1 MFPFMAAALALALS
15 FAAPVAAPAPPDV
28 PTTSVVLA
36 PRMASPVAER
46 RAPVIEWTI
55 TVDTIGYQDALDAC
69 LWTRMD
75 FDGVVPIVGAHNFC
89 GGDIVLDMNV
99 GEIVHL
105 VGAGVDGTYVVTG
118 DRQVYPGDDA
128 IEATAGLDSPVLLQT
143 CYWDVDQG
151 MRLVALSQLG

>member
-1 MFPFMAAALALALS
+1 MFLFAAAALALALS
-15 FAAPVAAPAPPDV
+15 FTAPTTVPAPDL
-28 PTTSVVLA
+28 PTLSVEVE
-36 PRMASPVAER
+36 PRMASAIVDHPV
-46 RAPVIEWTI
+46 PVIEWTI
-55 TVDTIGYQDALDAC
+55 TVDTVGYQDALDAC

-89 GGDIVLDMNV
+89 GGDIVLDMKV

-105 VGAGVDGTYVVTG
+105 SGADVDGTYVVTG
-118 DRQVYPGDDA
+118 DRQVFPGDDA

-151 MRLVALSQLG
+151 MRLVALSTLG

>member
-15 FAAPVAAPAPPDV
+15 FAAPVAAPAPDV

-46 RAPVIEWTI
+46 RAPVIEWAI

-75 FDGVVPIVGAHNFC
+75 FDGVVPLSVPTTSA
-89 GGDIVLDMNV
+89 
-99 GEIVHL
+99 
-105 VGAGVDGTYVVTG
+105 A
-118 DRQVYPGDDA
+118 
-128 IEATAGLDSPVLLQT
+128 ATSCST
-143 CYWDVDQG
+143 
-151 MRLVALSQLG
+151 

>member
-1 MFPFMAAALALALS
+1 MFLFAAAALALALS
-15 FAAPVAAPAPPDV
+15 FTTPATVPATDLPTLSVDV
-28 PTTSVVLA
+28 E
-36 PRMASPVAER
+36 PRAASPVADH
-46 RAPVIEWTI
+46 PVPVVEWTI

-89 GGDIVLDMNV
+89 GGDIVLDMKV

-105 VGAGVDGTYVVTG
+105 SGADVDGTYVVTG
-118 DRQVYPGDDA
+118 DRQVFPGDDA

-143 CYWDVDQG
+143 CYWDVEQG
-151 MRLVALSQLG
+151 MRLVSLGWVS